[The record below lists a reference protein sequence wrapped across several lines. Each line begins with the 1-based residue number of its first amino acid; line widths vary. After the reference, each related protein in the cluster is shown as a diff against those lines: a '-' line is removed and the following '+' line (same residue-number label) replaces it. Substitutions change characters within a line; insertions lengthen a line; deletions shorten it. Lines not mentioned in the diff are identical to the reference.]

1 MAEKTITVE
10 EVLKHNTR
18 DDLYIVVKDKVYDI
32 SKFLDAHP
40 GGEEVLVDLA
50 GRDASGPFEDVGH
63 SEDAQEL
70 LEKFYIG
77 NLLRTED
84 GPQLP
89 TTGAAAGGSGYDSSQ
104 PVKPAMWLFVLVMVV
119 AYFAFRK
126 YVLK

>member
-50 GRDASGPFEDVGH
+50 G
-63 SEDAQEL
+63 
-70 LEKFYIG
+70 K
-77 NLLRTED
+77 
-84 GPQLP
+84 
-89 TTGAAAGGSGYDSSQ
+89 
-104 PVKPAMWLFVLVMVV
+104 
-119 AYFAFRK
+119 
-126 YVLK
+126 